1 MKYTSLLLF
10 VVLWSCQSETSTQS
24 TASTADIEIWQS
36 LFNGKDLTGWT
47 LKVAGEPLGTNYKN
61 TIRVEDSLLRISYD
75 DYENF
80 DEKYGHLYYEQPY
93 SHYKL
98 RFDYRFVGEQ
108 TPGGATWNVRNSGIM
123 LHSQSAAEQEYGQH
137 FPVSIEIQLLGG
149 LGEDKGERTT
159 ANLCTPGTAV
169 VMGDTV
175 NYQHCINSSSKT
187 YHGDQWISV
196 EAVVLGDQLVAHLIE
211 GDTVLAYQQP
221 QIGGGFIYAQQTK
234 EDWQSF
240 GIDSMEH
247 WIQRDGELL
256 SEGYIALQ
264 AESHPI
270 DFKNIELLN
279 LKGCMDKKAKNY
291 KSYFVEADN
300 SQCSY

>member
-1 MKYTSLLLF
+1 M
-10 VVLWSCQSETSTQS
+10 
-24 TASTADIEIWQS
+24 EIWQS

-291 KSYFVEADN
+291 KSYYVEADN